1 MLFST
6 LLNRSSRW
14 ERLQRCTLR
23 LIVCFYHRW
32 PSRNGWPSQGY
43 SPVLA
48 PAWKR
53 NSLAISSPRCCALD
67 DDLSTWELE
76 TEAFNSCVSTIAGLN
91 PVVAPAWK
99 RNSLAISSP
108 RKRPHVALWMTTCR
122 LESLRPKHL
131 TLALLIKQNFYSI
144 SSAFIYSFDV
154 ETWHHSIRKM
164 CLSFTSLSKSMSATT
179 QLQLP
184 LILPLQ

>member
-1 MLFST
+1 MAWSHPFFHSSQSQQQMRTASEVHTPPHRLLLPSMTFSS
-6 LLNRSSRW
+6 LLARW
-14 ERLQRCTLR
+14 
-23 LIVCFYHRW
+23 W
-32 PSRNGWPSQGY
+32 NGWPSQGY

-48 PAWKR
+48 SAWKR

-91 PVVAPAWK
+91 PVVASAWK

-122 LESLRPKHL
+122 LESLRPKHYTCL
-131 TLALLIKQNFYSI
+131 EAELISDFFSKEETSCCALDDDLSTWELETE
-144 SSAFIYSFDV
+144 AFNSCAAHK
-154 ETWHHSIRKM
+154 ET
-164 CLSFTSLSKSMSATT
+164 
-179 QLQLP
+179 P
-184 LILPLQ
+184 